1 MAEYY
6 IRISQ
11 TVTVSTSPT
20 TLFSVPSPYIARLER
35 LSITNPNATGALV
48 QLFSLNGSASAPIL
62 TLELAAGSTV
72 IYREDQ
78 VPRQA
83 TPTGFSVTSNVTP
96 IYVDFTVT
104 LE

>member
-1 MAEYY
+1 MTEY

-20 TLFSVPSPYIARLER
+20 TIFSVPSSPYIARLER

-48 QLFSLNGSASAPIL
+48 QLFSLNGSASSPIL

-72 IYREDQ
+72 VYREDQ